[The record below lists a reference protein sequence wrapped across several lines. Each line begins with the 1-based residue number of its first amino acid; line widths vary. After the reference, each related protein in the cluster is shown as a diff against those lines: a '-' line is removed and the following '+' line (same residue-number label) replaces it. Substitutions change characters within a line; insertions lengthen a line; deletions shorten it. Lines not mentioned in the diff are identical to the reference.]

1 MSDVSSQPDQSPI
14 FNIQRVYLKD
24 ASLELPNAPKIFLDQ
39 SPPQVDITLDVGA
52 EQIGDGVWEV
62 TVTST
67 VTARI
72 EERVLFLVECKQAGI
87 FQIMHIPAEQLD
99 PILGVVCPGIVY
111 PYLRASVS
119 DLVTRTGLPPVTLNE
134 INFEVFYQ
142 QRLQARQ
149 LEQQSQMADGS
160 PSLQ

>member
-1 MSDVSSQPDQSPI
+1 MSDASTQPDQAPV

-24 ASLELPNAPKIFLDQ
+24 ASLELPNAPRIFLEQ
-39 SPPQVDITLDVGA
+39 IPPQVDIALDVGA
-52 EQIGDGVWEV
+52 EPIGEGLWEV

-72 EERVLFLVECKQAGI
+72 EDRVLFLVECKQAGI
-87 FQIMHIPAEQLD
+87 FQIVNIPADQLD
-99 PILGVVCPGIVY
+99 PVLGVVCPGIIY
-111 PYLRASVS
+111 PYLRSSVS

-142 QRLQARQ
+142 QRLRARQ
-149 LEQQSQMADGS
+149 LEQQSQMVDGS

>member
-1 MSDVSSQPDQSPI
+1 MSDASAQPDQAPV

-24 ASLELPNAPKIFLDQ
+24 ASLELPNAPRIFLEQ
-39 SPPQVDITLDVGA
+39 IPPQVDIALDVGA
-52 EQIGDGVWEV
+52 EPIGEGLWEV

-72 EERVLFLVECKQAGI
+72 EDRVLFLVECKQAGI
-87 FQIMHIPAEQLD
+87 FQIMNIPADQLD
-99 PILGVVCPGIVY
+99 PVLGVVCPGIVY
-111 PYLRASVS
+111 PYLRSSVS
-119 DLVTRTGLPPVTLNE
+119 DLVSRTGLPPVTLNE

-149 LEQQSQMADGS
+149 LEQQGQMVDGS

>member
-1 MSDVSSQPDQSPI
+1 MSDAFAQPDQAPV

-24 ASLELPNAPKIFLDQ
+24 ASLELPNAPRIFLEQ
-39 SPPQVDITLDVGA
+39 IPPQVDIALDVGA
-52 EQIGDGVWEV
+52 EPIGEGLWEV

-72 EERVLFLVECKQAGI
+72 EDRVLFLVECKQAGI
-87 FQIMHIPAEQLD
+87 FQIVNIPADQLD
-99 PILGVVCPGIVY
+99 PVLGVVCPGIVY
-111 PYLRASVS
+111 PYLRSSVS

-149 LEQQSQMADGS
+149 LEQQSPMVDGS